1 MKADKSILF
10 ITVTFP
16 PRLSVA
22 SLRLFNY
29 ARLFVENGWS
39 VTVLTSKQLGE
50 TTSSEFNFEGMEVIH
65 VSWSDPFDFAQ
76 KIKTPIKKKIAF
88 KTLNL
93 FIPYLAT
100 WLPDRRFKSWRKK
113 TFDVAKSII
122 EEKNIKYIYS
132 SFSPPSPHIIASRLK
147 NIFPDNYWIAEY
159 RDLWS
164 HSHSNNLFRSLLAN
178 FHFLFEKKLIENAN
192 LLITV
197 SDGHRQFLKTKISN
211 QIHVLYNGCDFD
223 SYINIDSKKV
233 NEEFRIVY
241 TGNIYKKTYDVELFL
256 SAFKKFTEKQSRY
269 KTRVLFIGTPKTD
282 FLSKLIQKFDLS
294 ENINFIEKTTNS
306 EVKVFQKSAD
316 VLLQFVWNNPKQPG
330 NLTGKL
336 FEYISARKPILAVGK
351 EKEVEKLISDTK
363 SGKICST
370 ELEIITFLDTVQ
382 LSKGKSLN
390 LINNQES
397 EISKENQ
404 FLKLQSII
412 LGNKE

>member
-1 MKADKSILF
+1 MFAKH
-10 ITVTFP
+10 V
-16 PRLSVA
+16 
-22 SLRLFNY
+22 
-29 ARLFVENGWS
+29 
-39 VTVLTSKQLGE
+39 
-50 TTSSEFNFEGMEVIH
+50 MEKDI
-65 VSWSDPFDFAQ
+65 
-76 KIKTPIKKKIAF
+76 
-88 KTLNL
+88 
-93 FIPYLAT
+93 
-100 WLPDRRFKSWRKK
+100 
-113 TFDVAKSII
+113 
-122 EEKNIKYIYS
+122 
-132 SFSPPSPHIIASRLK
+132 
-147 NIFPDNYWIAEY
+147 
-159 RDLWS
+159 
-164 HSHSNNLFRSLLAN
+164 
-178 FHFLFEKKLIENAN
+178 
-192 LLITV
+192 
-197 SDGHRQFLKTKISN
+197 N
-211 QIHVLYNGCDFD
+211 Q
-223 SYINIDSKKV
+223 
-233 NEEFRIVY
+233 
-241 TGNIYKKTYDVELFL
+241 TYDVELFL

-351 EKEVEKLISDTK
+351 EKEVEKLVSDTK